1 MTLTRRGL
9 MGLLPASLLAQGGF
23 KTRPAPEIRFTSF
36 KGEQVRLSQYKGK
49 VVAVEF
55 LLTTCPSCMD
65 AAKLL
70 SRLQTE
76 LGPRG
81 FQAIGLAIDTGA
93 GARLPD
99 FVKNHATTFPVGVYP
114 DPEARKFMQVSLMHR
129 LLMPQIVFVD
139 RKGTIRDHKGGGD
152 TEFFAN
158 EDKNVRALVNRLLA
172 EKA

>member
-1 MTLTRRGL
+1 MNLTRRAL
-9 MGLLPASLLAQGGF
+9 MGVLPASLFAQGGF
-23 KTRPAPEIRFTSF
+23 KPRPAPEIRFISQ
-36 KGEQVRLSQYKGK
+36 KGEQIRLSQYKGK

-55 LLTTCPSCMD
+55 LLTTCPSCME

-81 FQAIGLAIDTGA
+81 FQAIGLAIDPGA

-99 FVKNHATTFPVGVYP
+99 FVRNNATTFPVGVYP
-114 DPEARKFMQVSLMHR
+114 DPEARKFMQVSLMNR
-129 LLMPQIVFVD
+129 LLMPQLMFVD
-139 RKGTIRDHKGGGD
+139 RKGMIRDHKGAD
-152 TEFFAN
+152 DAAFFSN
-158 EDKNVRALVNRLLA
+158 EEKNVRALVNRLLA

>member
-9 MGLLPASLLAQGGF
+9 MGLFPISLLAQGGF
-23 KTRPAPEIRFTSF
+23 KPRPATEIRFTSQ
-36 KGEQVRLSQYKGK
+36 KGEQIRLSQYKGK

-55 LLTTCPSCMD
+55 LLTTCPSCME

-81 FQAIGLAIDTGA
+81 FQAIGLAIDPGA

-99 FVKNHATTFPVGVYP
+99 FVKNHAVVFPVGVYP
-114 DPEARKFMQVSLMHR
+114 DPEARKFMQVSLMNR
-129 LLMPQIVFVD
+129 LLMPQLMFVD
-139 RKGTIRDHKGGGD
+139 RKGMIRDHKGAD
-152 TEFFAN
+152 DAAFFSN
-158 EDKNVRALVNRLLA
+158 EEKNVRALVNRLLA